1 MDAIIDNM
9 DFAQLE
15 SLWSAT
21 FIDYKIDEYIDT
33 LTSENEDEIIDD
45 IRDVLKAVKKLSST
59 NDPMNLAFLSRLIE
73 FIDPSLP
80 YFYYCEDEMKK
91 EIMNDIDLKVNA
103 EQFYKYYYRINSRRR
118 SMLLRRKVR
127 GTIVP
132 KVFYEFLN
140 ELKVYTL
147 LNYHK
152 LIKFK

>member
-45 IRDVLKAVKKLSST
+45 IRDVLKA
-59 NDPMNLAFLSRLIE
+59 
-73 FIDPSLP
+73 DPSLP